1 MLRATSVIASASA
14 AQCAVD
20 TITLDHNSRHRR
32 RCLLTTD
39 SGRELMLD
47 LAQAPQLADGDLLG
61 LADGGWV
68 LVRAAPE
75 DLLEIRASDAVA
87 LARIAWHL
95 GNRHTPAE
103 ITADAIYIEADHVL
117 EEMLVGLGARV
128 RRLTRPFEPESGAYA
143 GHHGRPTVATD
154 DR

>member
-1 MLRATSVIASASA
+1 MLRATSVIPSAGA
-14 AQCAVD
+14 GKTPED
-20 TITLDHNSRHRR
+20 TITLDHRARCRR
-32 RCLLTTD
+32 RVLLTTD
-39 SGRELMLD
+39 SGRELMVD

-61 LADGGWV
+61 LANGGSV

-75 DLLEIRASDAVA
+75 DLLEIQASNAVA

-103 ITADAIYIEADHVL
+103 VTGEAIYIEADHVL

-128 RRLTRPFEPESGAYA
+128 RRLSRPFEPESGAYA
-143 GHHGRPTVATD
+143 GRHDHTMAGPDER
-154 DR
+154 